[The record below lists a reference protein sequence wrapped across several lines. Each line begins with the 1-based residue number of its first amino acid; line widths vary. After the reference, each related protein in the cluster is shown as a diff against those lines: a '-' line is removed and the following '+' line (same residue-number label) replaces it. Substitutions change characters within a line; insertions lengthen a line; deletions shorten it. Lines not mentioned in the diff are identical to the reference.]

1 MSSSETQPENGPGI
15 VLLVEDEPLIAMTA
29 EMMLEDLEVKDIRVA
44 HTVADAMAVLD
55 DSPVDF
61 AILDYNLGRE
71 NSIAVAERLAMDG
84 VRFVFA
90 SGAEPINLPESC
102 AHAKSIMK
110 PYSLKELGRILRP

>member
-1 MSSSETQPENGPGI
+1 MSSAETQPENGPGI

-29 EMMLEDLEVKDIRVA
+29 EMMLEDLEVKDIRIA

-55 DSPVDF
+55 TTAVGL

-71 NSIAVAERLAMDG
+71 NSVAIAERLAADG

-90 SGAEPINLPESC
+90 SGAEPVDLPESC

-110 PYSLKELGRILRP
+110 PYSLKELDRILRP